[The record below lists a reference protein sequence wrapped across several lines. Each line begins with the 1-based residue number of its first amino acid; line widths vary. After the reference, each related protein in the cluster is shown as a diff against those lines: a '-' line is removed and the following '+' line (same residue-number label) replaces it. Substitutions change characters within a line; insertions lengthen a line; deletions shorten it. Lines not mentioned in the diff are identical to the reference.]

1 MRKILGTFLVVMLT
15 FSFVGAPKAH
25 AEMSARTRAFL
36 TIVGYGT
43 AGGAIVGAAS
53 MAFGNS
59 TRAVAQ
65 GASLG
70 LYGGII
76 FASYI
81 LISHHNRRTGSY
93 DDNSSPYQ
101 ESNDIYG
108 DEYNPEDGGA
118 DGSQSG
124 SFFNRYETM
133 NMKFGAK
140 NKGGQ
145 LPPIKINLLKIN
157 F

>member
-1 MRKILGTFLVVMLT
+1 
-15 FSFVGAPKAH
+15 
-25 AEMSARTRAFL
+25 MSARTRAFL

-43 AGGAIVGAAS
+43 AGGALVGAAS

-81 LISHHNRRTGSY
+81 LISHHNRRMGQY

-108 DEYNPEDGGA
+108 DDYNSEDGGSSEE
-118 DGSQSG
+118 GG
-124 SFFNRYETM
+124 KNGFFNRFETM
-133 NMKFGAK
+133 EMKFATK
-140 NKGGQ
+140 NKGGNI
-145 LPPIKINLLKIN
+145 PPLKIN
-157 F
+157 VFEYNF